1 VQTEDGT
8 VARLRYDHVTRG
20 WQIDGVYD

>member
-8 VARLRYDHVTRG
+8 IVRLRYDHIERG